1 MKVVRWEDVFYVKIL
16 NMLGLSCVYVYAFI
30 KIIKKQLALL

>member
-1 MKVVRWEDVFYVKIL
+1 MRRVNVFYVKIL

>member
-1 MKVVRWEDVFYVKIL
+1 MRRVNVFYEKIL
-16 NMLGLSCVYVYAFI
+16 NILGLSCVYVYAFI